1 VAVAKNINIHNMGT
15 NFILEK
21 YFSEEQDAYRMGP
34 KKSSERH
41 YTIVPKEDLAGFLYY
56 ILPDVR
62 KKSLDD
68 YPYGD
73 GVAMAIKLAVENG
86 KKYIKFSNKNEKLN
100 DTLARLVKDG
110 ILKEN
115 WENYE
120 ILKTTPAPIV
130 EEYSVRSLD

>member
-1 VAVAKNINIHNMGT
+1 
-15 NFILEK
+15 
-21 YFSEEQDAYRMGP
+21 
-34 KKSSERH
+34 
-41 YTIVPKEDLAGFLYY
+41 
-56 ILPDVR
+56 
-62 KKSLDD
+62 LDD

-110 ILKEN
+110 VLKEN

-130 EEYSVRSLD
+130 EEYSVRSLG